1 MRIPVFPCTCAGVF
15 VHLRQT
21 GRRRPDSGRRS
32 GLGYPLNSPE
42 PSRHRRHLGPRP
54 VQRADRVH
62 QHQDPTPHPHCI
74 RVPFARRP
82 YRPRDTLPRWA
93 ASRPSGPELTH
104 RSVRRASF
112 LWATQRYAD
121 REALVYSGQRYTYRE
136 LEAEVV
142 RCARAHC
149 CETFRRGRGGAIPI
163 KRELIRW
170 SETLHPQ
177 DSIITYVINK
187 LTEPDPQQTTRQHLS
202 VTSGLGFLLHRSARF
217 QTMERSSGTRLLP
230 DLNRGTRHSDLT
242 CREQPDRK
250 IWRIQ

>member
-136 LEAEVV
+136 REAEV
-142 RCARAHC
+142 RCARA
-149 CETFRRGRGGAIPI
+149 
-163 KRELIRW
+163 LIAANV
-170 SETLHPQ
+170 S
-177 DSIITYVINK
+177 K
-187 LTEPDPQQTTRQHLS
+187 
-202 VTSGLGFLLHRSARF
+202 
-217 QTMERSSGTRLLP
+217 GTRRSYPNQARAHPLVGNSSSAG
-230 DLNRGTRHSDLT
+230 LNHHLRH
-242 CREQPDRK
+242 Q
-250 IWRIQ
+250 